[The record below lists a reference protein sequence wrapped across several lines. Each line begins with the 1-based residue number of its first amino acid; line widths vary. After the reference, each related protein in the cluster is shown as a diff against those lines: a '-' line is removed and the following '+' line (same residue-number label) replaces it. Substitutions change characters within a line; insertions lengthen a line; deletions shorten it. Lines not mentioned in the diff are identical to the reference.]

1 MVVRRTE
8 FTRDCI
14 SIFQCSLLAFFAFK
28 RSEHRAWVL
37 KFIEKFTI
45 RVINSISD
53 FIIKLI
59 NFFMFLGN
67 NQSTS
72 LLKPIDNLSIMISKS
87 DLGNLDWVL
96 WFTDFLLL
104 EAEIRHSLDS
114 LFQFGLDKQF
124 ELRNFIHGVSFV
136 VIVLLEVVEEIF
148 VDIELNCEISSGDGL
163 DIVINEL
170 VNLYGLDIV
179 EVDNG
184 PQINEHGDGSCKET
198 VNFPHF

>member
-1 MVVRRTE
+1 
-8 FTRDCI
+8 
-14 SIFQCSLLAFFAFK
+14 
-28 RSEHRAWVL
+28 
-37 KFIEKFTI
+37 
-45 RVINSISD
+45 
-53 FIIKLI
+53 
-59 NFFMFLGN
+59 
-67 NQSTS
+67 
-72 LLKPIDNLSIMISKS
+72 MISKS

-104 EAEIRHSLDS
+104 EAEIRHSLDP

-148 VDIELNCEISSGDGL
+148 MDIELNCEISSGDGL

-184 PQINEHGDGSCKET
+184 PQINEDGDGSCKET

>member
-1 MVVRRTE
+1 MVAFLHMVVSRTE
-8 FTRDCI
+8 LTRDCI
-14 SIFQCSLLAFFAFK
+14 SIFQCSLLAFFALK
-28 RSEHRAWVL
+28 RGEDRAWVL

-45 RVINSISD
+45 RVVNSICD

-59 NFFMFLGN
+59 NIFMFLGN

-72 LLKPIDNLSIMISKS
+72 LLKPIDNLSIMISKG
-87 DLGNLDWVL
+87 DLGNLYWVL
-96 WFTDFLLL
+96 WFTFFLLL

-114 LFQFGLDKQF
+114 LFQFGLDIQF

-136 VIVLLEVVEEIF
+136 VKVLLEVVEEIF

-184 PQINEHGDGSCKET
+184 PQINEDGDGSC
-198 VNFPHF
+198 